1 VSNYGPEWQIE
12 YWEPGM
18 PNGITWLDTVRAVD
32 VDAARAAFVAK
43 RPQAQV
49 RSIMIVVEELE

>member
-1 VSNYGPEWQIE
+1 
-12 YWEPGM
+12 M